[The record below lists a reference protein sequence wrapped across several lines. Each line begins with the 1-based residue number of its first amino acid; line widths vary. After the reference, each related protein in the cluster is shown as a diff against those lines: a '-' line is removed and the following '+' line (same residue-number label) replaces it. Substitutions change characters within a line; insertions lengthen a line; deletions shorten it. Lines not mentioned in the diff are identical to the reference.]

1 VFTGIV
7 GEMGSIEAISATS
20 EGARIRLS
28 APETAPECAI
38 GDSVAI
44 DGCCLTV
51 VAGGGGA
58 LEFDAVAETLRRTT
72 LGSLRP
78 GDRVNVE
85 AAMRMG
91 DRLGGHWVQGHVDG
105 VGTVTA
111 VEPDGDGV
119 AVTFAAPAAILRTTI
134 EKGSMCVAG
143 VSLTVTACDDET
155 FAVALIPHTRAVTT
169 LGRLAPGARVNL
181 EADLV
186 GKYVAKLVASTALVP
201 SNERS

>member
-1 VFTGIV
+1 MFTGIV
-7 GEMGSIEAISATS
+7 GEMGTIEATSATPD
-20 EGARIRLS
+20 GARLRLS
-28 APETAPECAI
+28 APDTAPGCAI

-51 VAGGGGA
+51 VETGGGA

-85 AAMRMG
+85 AALRMG

-105 VGTVTA
+105 VGEVTA

-119 AVTFAAPAAILRTTI
+119 RVTFAAPEAVARYTI
-134 EKGSMCVAG
+134 EKGSVCVAG
-143 VSLTVTACDDET
+143 VSLTVAAYDDDGFT
-155 FAVALIPHTRAVTT
+155 VALIPHTRAVTT
-169 LGRLAPGARVNL
+169 LGTLAPGTRVNL

-186 GKYVAKLVASTALVP
+186 GKYVEKLVGGAALVP
-201 SNERS
+201 SKAPQ

>member
-1 VFTGIV
+1 MFTGIV
-7 GEMGSIEAISATS
+7 GEMGTIEAISATPD
-20 EGARIRLS
+20 GARLRLS
-28 APETAPECAI
+28 ASTTAPECAI

-51 VAGGGGA
+51 VEAGDGA

-72 LGSLRP
+72 LGDLRP

-105 VGTVTA
+105 VGEVTG

-119 AVTFAAPAAILRTTI
+119 RVTFSAPEPVARYTI
-134 EKGSMCVAG
+134 EKGSVCVSG
-143 VSLTVTACDDET
+143 VSLTVAAYDDDGFT
-155 FAVALIPHTRAVTT
+155 VALIPHTRAVTT
-169 LGRLAPGARVNL
+169 LGALERGARVNL

-186 GKYVAKLVASTALVP
+186 GKYVEKLVGGAALVP
-201 SNERS
+201 SKGPQ

>member
-1 VFTGIV
+1 MFTGIITEV
-7 GEMGSIEAISATS
+7 GTIDAVEATPA
-20 EGARIRLS
+20 GARIRLA
-28 APETAPECAI
+28 APGTAADAAI
-38 GDSVAI
+38 GDSVSI

-51 VAGGGGA
+51 VRIDARVLA
-58 LEFDAVAETLRRTT
+58 FEAVAETLRRTT
-72 LGSLRP
+72 LGDLSA
-78 GDRVNVE
+78 GDAVNVE
-85 AAMRMG
+85 PAMRVG

-119 AVTFAAPAAILRTTI
+119 AVTFAAPAEILRTTI
-134 EKGSMCVAG
+134 EKGSMCVSG

-169 LGRLAPGARVNL
+169 FGRLAPGTRVNL

-186 GKYVAKLVASTALVP
+186 GKYVGKLLAAAALIP
-201 SNERS
+201 SNDG

>member
-1 VFTGIV
+1 MFTGIV
-7 GEMGSIEAISATS
+7 SEVGAIDAVEATLD
-20 EGARIRLS
+20 GARIRLS
-28 APETAPECAI
+28 APQTAVGAGI
-38 GDSVAI
+38 GDSVSI

-51 VAGGGGA
+51 VRNEGGVLA
-58 LEFDAVAETLRRTT
+58 FDAVAETLRRTT
-72 LGSLRP
+72 LGGLSA
-78 GDRVNVE
+78 GAAVNVE
-85 AAMRMG
+85 PAMRVG

>member
-20 EGARIRLS
+20 EGARIRIS

-51 VAGGGGA
+51 VAGGDGA

-72 LGSLRP
+72 LGGLRP

-105 VGTVTA
+105 VGEVTA

-119 AVTFAAPAAILRTTI
+119 RVTFSAPGAVARYTI
-134 EKGSMCVAG
+134 EKGSVCVAG
-143 VSLTVTACDDET
+143 VSLTVAAYDDDGFT
-155 FAVALIPHTRAVTT
+155 VALIPHTRAVTT
-169 LGRLAPGARVNL
+169 LGALAPGARVNL

-186 GKYVAKLVASTALVP
+186 GKYVEKLVGAAALVP
-201 SNERS
+201 SNQRS

>member
-1 VFTGIV
+1 MFTGIV
-7 GEMGSIEAISATS
+7 TEVGTVDAVEATAD
-20 EGARIRLS
+20 GARIRV
-28 APETAPECAI
+28 AAAGAAAGAGI
-38 GDSVAI
+38 GDSVSI

-51 VAGGGGA
+51 VRNEDGVLAF
-58 LEFDAVAETLRRTT
+58 EAVAETLRRTT
-72 LGSLRP
+72 LGGLAA
-78 GDRVNVE
+78 GDPVNVE
-85 AAMRMG
+85 PAMRVG

-169 LGRLAPGARVNL
+169 LGRLAPGTRVNL

-186 GKYVAKLVASTALVP
+186 GKYVAKLLASAALVP
-201 SNERS
+201 SNGRS

>member
-1 VFTGIV
+1 MFTGIV
-7 GEMGSIEAISATS
+7 GEMGTIEAISATAD
-20 EGARIRLS
+20 GARLRLS
-28 APETAPECAI
+28 APDTAPGCAI

-51 VAGGGGA
+51 VETAGGA

-105 VGTVTA
+105 VGEVTSI
-111 VEPDGDGV
+111 EREGDGWR
-119 AVTFAAPAAILRTTI
+119 I
-134 EKGSMCVAG
+134 G
-143 VSLTVTACDDET
+143 VS
-155 FAVALIPHTRAVTT
+155 IPPDLHQIGRAHV
-169 LGRLAPGARVNL
+169 
-181 EADLV
+181 
-186 GKYVAKLVASTALVP
+186 
-201 SNERS
+201 

>member
-1 VFTGIV
+1 MFTGIV
-7 GEMGSIEAISATS
+7 TEVGTIDAVEATAD
-20 EGARIRLS
+20 GARIRV
-28 APETAPECAI
+28 AAAETAAGAGI
-38 GDSVAI
+38 GDSVSI

-51 VAGGGGA
+51 VRNDGGA
-58 LEFDAVAETLRRTT
+58 LAFEAVAETLRRTT
-72 LGSLRP
+72 M
-78 GDRVNVE
+78 GDLAVGDSVNVE
-85 AAMRMG
+85 PAMRVG

-143 VSLTVTACDDET
+143 VSLTVTAVDEDS

-169 LGRLAPGARVNL
+169 LGRLAPGTRVNL

-186 GKYVAKLVASTALVP
+186 GKYVSKLLASAALIP
-201 SNERS
+201 SNQQS

>member
-1 VFTGIV
+1 MFTGIV
-7 GEMGSIEAISATS
+7 GEMGTIEAISATPD
-20 EGARIRLS
+20 GARLRLS
-28 APETAPECAI
+28 APATAPECAI

-51 VAGGGGA
+51 VHAGDGA

-72 LGSLRP
+72 LGGLLA

-105 VGTVTA
+105 VGEVTA

-119 AVTFAAPAAILRTTI
+119 RVTFSAPESVARYTI
-134 EKGSMCVAG
+134 EKGSVCVAG
-143 VSLTVTACDDET
+143 VSLTVAEYDDDRFT
-155 FAVALIPHTRAVTT
+155 VALIPHTRAVTT
-169 LGRLAPGARVNL
+169 LGALAPGARVNL
-181 EADLV
+181 EADLI
-186 GKYVAKLVASTALVP
+186 GKYVEKLVGGAALVP
-201 SNERS
+201 SKGPQ

>member
-1 VFTGIV
+1 MFTGIV
-7 GEMGSIEAISATS
+7 TEVGTVDAVEATAD
-20 EGARIRLS
+20 GARIRV
-28 APETAPECAI
+28 AAAGAAAGAGI
-38 GDSVAI
+38 GDSVSI

-51 VAGGGGA
+51 VRNEDGVLAF
-58 LEFDAVAETLRRTT
+58 EAVAETLRRTT
-72 LGSLRP
+72 LGGLAA
-78 GDRVNVE
+78 GDPVNVE
-85 AAMRMG
+85 PAMRVG

-119 AVTFAAPAAILRTTI
+119 AVTFAAPAAIMRTTI

-143 VSLTVTACDDET
+143 VSLTVTAVGDES

-169 LGRLAPGARVNL
+169 LGRLAPGTRVNL

-186 GKYVAKLVASTALVP
+186 GKYVSKLLSSVALVP
-201 SNERS
+201 SNQQS

>member
-1 VFTGIV
+1 MFTGIV
-7 GEMGSIEAISATS
+7 SEVGAIDAVEATPDGAGIRLAAPQTAA
-20 EGARIRLS
+20 GAR
-28 APETAPECAI
+28 I
-38 GDSVAI
+38 GDSVSI

-51 VAGGGGA
+51 VRNEAGVLA
-58 LEFDAVAETLRRTT
+58 FEAVAETLRRTT
-72 LGSLRP
+72 LGGLSA
-78 GDRVNVE
+78 GDAVNVE
-85 AAMRMG
+85 PAMRVG

-186 GKYVAKLVASTALVP
+186 GKYVAKLVAATALVP

>member
-1 VFTGIV
+1 MFTGIV
-7 GEMGSIEAISATS
+7 TEVGAIDAVEATPD
-20 EGARIRLS
+20 GARIRLA
-28 APETAPECAI
+28 APRTASDAAV

-51 VAGGGGA
+51 VLAQGGVLA
-58 LEFDAVAETLRRTT
+58 FEAVAETLRRTT
-72 LGSLRP
+72 LGELSA
-78 GDRVNVE
+78 GDAVNVE
-85 AAMRMG
+85 PAMRVG

-134 EKGSMCVAG
+134 EKGSMCVSG

-169 LGRLAPGARVNL
+169 FGRLAPGDRVNL
-181 EADLV
+181 EGDLV
-186 GKYVAKLVASTALVP
+186 GKYVAKLLGAAALVP
-201 SNERS
+201 SNESS

>member
-1 VFTGIV
+1 
-7 GEMGSIEAISATS
+7 MGTIEAISATPD
-20 EGARIRLS
+20 GARIRLS
-28 APETAPECAI
+28 APATAPGCAI
-38 GDSVAI
+38 GDSVAL

-51 VAGGGGA
+51 VAGGDGA

-72 LGSLRP
+72 LGDLRP

-85 AAMRMG
+85 AAMRVG

-186 GKYVAKLVASTALVP
+186 GKYVAKLVAATALVP
-201 SNERS
+201 SNER

>member
-7 GEMGSIEAISATS
+7 SEVGAIDAVEATPN
-20 EGARIRLS
+20 GARIRVR
-28 APETAPECAI
+28 APETAADAGT

-51 VAGGGGA
+51 VRNEDGVLA
-58 LEFDAVAETLRRTT
+58 FQAVAETLRRTT
-72 LGSLRP
+72 LGRLAA
-78 GDRVNVE
+78 GDPVNLE
-85 AAMRMG
+85 AAMRVG
-91 DRLGGHWVQGHVDG
+91 ERLGGHWVQGHVDG

-111 VEPDGDGV
+111 VEPDGDGT

-143 VSLTVTACDDET
+143 VSLTVTACGDET

-169 LGRLAPGARVNL
+169 LGRLAPGMRVNL

-186 GKYVAKLVASTALVP
+186 GKHVAKLLSAAALIP
-201 SNERS
+201 SNEPP